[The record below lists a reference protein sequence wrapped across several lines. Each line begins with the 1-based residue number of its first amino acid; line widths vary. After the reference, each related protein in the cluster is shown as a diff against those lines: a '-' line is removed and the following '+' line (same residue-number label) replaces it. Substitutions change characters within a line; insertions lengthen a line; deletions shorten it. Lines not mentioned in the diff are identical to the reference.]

1 MRKRQIEKEKK
12 GKQSILDKK
21 QKAWRKTVTERCS
34 IVIHPG
40 HRVVYKTRTLLCAY
54 KDARFIFFPRLC
66 LYVHKFV
73 FLWNVFSHILFVC
86 GCAFAE
92 NTAVCLGVTSCVTWV
107 LWYHTSLIFSQHPY
121 KLVLPPLTSPYPIPP
136 PTSSIPQA
144 SILSPLPGGAERS
157 LGLITPSVLIMHRLQ
172 LWLKFRTGFLIPEIP
187 YLSPGCLRSLLNSAC
202 FIFSWLSLPPQ
213 QITSS
218 GNNTTM
224 YAVVKAKKP
233 WVNP

>member
-73 FLWNVFSHILFVC
+73 FSMKCVFTHSLCMWLCLCWKHCSVS
-86 GCAFAE
+86 GCD
-92 NTAVCLGVTSCVTWV
+92 
-107 LWYHTSLIFSQHPY
+107 
-121 KLVLPPLTSPYPIPP
+121 
-136 PTSSIPQA
+136 
-144 SILSPLPGGAERS
+144 
-157 LGLITPSVLIMHRLQ
+157 IMC
-172 LWLKFRTGFLIPEIP
+172 
-187 YLSPGCLRSLLNSAC
+187 YLSPVIPYFPDFLPTPLQTGPSSSDIPLSHPTPNQFHSPGFHLGPSAWKSWEKLGADYSLC
-202 FIFSWLSLPPQ
+202 
-213 QITSS
+213 
-218 GNNTTM
+218 
-224 YAVVKAKKP
+224 
-233 WVNP
+233 VNDA